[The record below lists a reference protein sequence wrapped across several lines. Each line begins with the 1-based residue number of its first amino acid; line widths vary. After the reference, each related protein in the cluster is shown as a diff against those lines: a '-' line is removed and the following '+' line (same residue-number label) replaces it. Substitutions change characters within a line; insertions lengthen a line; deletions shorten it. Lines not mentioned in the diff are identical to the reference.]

1 MTAVANDDIEDDG
14 DDAVAGGT
22 IVVLVVSS
30 IEVFLMGD
38 DDGVGELDRR
48 NFSSWLVVMVVTEE
62 SGELVFLF
70 LL

>member
-1 MTAVANDDIEDDG
+1 M
-14 DDAVAGGT
+14 
-22 IVVLVVSS
+22 VLVVSS